1 MLLSAPS
8 KTETLTFE
16 SARALSVLYADDPAL
31 LQELEAAFS
40 IKTTSRDAWLKVE
53 GSDSSI
59 ASTKELFRI
68 LTIAFQ
74 KGVKIK
80 QHEFRFALKA
90 IKEGASPDLENL
102 WNLRFQFSPRKAAVI
117 PKTFTQR
124 AYINQIQTHALTF
137 GIGPAGTGKTFL
149 AVAMALSA
157 LKKEEVNRI
166 VLTRPAV
173 EAGESL
179 GYLPGDL
186 EEKILP
192 YLRPLYDA
200 LQDLIETEELE
211 RYLQKGVIEIAPL
224 AYMRGRTLANSFVI
238 LDEGQNTTTEQMFMF
253 LTRLGQNSR
262 CVVTGDPS
270 QTDLPRHRQ
279 SGLVEAAQ
287 ALHKIDG
294 IAFQK
299 FEECDIVRHELVSK
313 IVRAY
318 KKHRGESSNLTGN

>member
-1 MLLSAPS
+1 MSKNLS
-8 KTETLTFE
+8 TETLTFE
-16 SARALSVLYADDPAL
+16 SARALSALYGDTPSL
-31 LQELEAAFS
+31 LPELETALGVK
-40 IKTTSRDAWLKVE
+40 ITTRDAWLKLE
-53 GSDSSI
+53 GSEKAI
-59 ASTKELFRI
+59 ADTRELFRI
-68 LTIAFQ
+68 LTLASQ
-74 KGVKIK
+74 KSVKIR
-80 QHEFRFALKA
+80 QHEFRFALQAVKA
-90 IKEGASPDLENL
+90 GRAPDLESL
-102 WNLRFQFSPRKAAVI
+102 WNLRLQFSPRKATVI

-124 AYINQIQTHALTF
+124 AYVDLIRQNALTF

-157 LKKEEVNRI
+157 LKNEEVNRI

-211 RYLQKGVIEIAPL
+211 RHLERGVVEIAPL

-262 CVVTGDPS
+262 CVVTGDPT
-270 QTDLPRHRQ
+270 QTDLPPHRK
-279 SGLVEAAQ
+279 SGLVEAVQ
-287 ALHKIDG
+287 ALHHVEG
-294 IAFQK
+294 IGFQK
-299 FEECDIVRHELVSK
+299 FEDVDIVRHELVTK
-313 IVRAY
+313 IVQAY
-318 KKHRGESSNLTGN
+318 KKHRGEKQTSIGL